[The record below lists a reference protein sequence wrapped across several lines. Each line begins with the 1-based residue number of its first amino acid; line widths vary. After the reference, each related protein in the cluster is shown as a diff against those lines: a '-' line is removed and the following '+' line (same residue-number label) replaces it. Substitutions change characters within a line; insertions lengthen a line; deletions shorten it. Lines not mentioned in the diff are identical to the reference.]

1 MPAGYPIRVI
11 DDPDVVRLIADP
23 LRLKLLEL
31 LRQHPRTVKELAET
45 LDVPR
50 TRLYHHINLLEEHD
64 LITVDET
71 RLVSGIIEKR
81 YRATAYRLSI
91 DKRLLG
97 SGTDGQSALDAYL
110 SLVLDEVVT
119 EVQRAIAS
127 GLIDVDRVH
136 EDIYAPRRLVI
147 GRQWLRLTDEQVARF
162 EEAFR
167 EMMEEFEPST
177 VFHDDATASD
187 EGTLYELLTGFYP
200 VVPPGNPDAS
210 N

>member
-1 MPAGYPIRVI
+1 MTHGYPIRVI
-11 DDPDVVRLIADP
+11 DDPDVVRLIGDP

-31 LRQHPRTVKELAET
+31 LRQQPRTVKELAET

-64 LITVDET
+64 LIAVDET
-71 RLVSGIIEKR
+71 RVVSGIIEKR

-97 SGTDGQSALDAYL
+97 ASAEGQSALDAFL
-110 SLVLDEVVT
+110 SLVLDEVVS
-119 EVQRAIAS
+119 EVQRAIAA

-136 EDIYAPRRLVI
+136 EDVYAPRRLVI
-147 GRQWLRLTDEQVARF
+147 GRQWLRLNDGQVARF
-162 EEAFR
+162 EEVFR

-177 VFHDDATASD
+177 VFHPDATAHD
-187 EGTLYELLTGFYP
+187 DGTLYEFLTGFYP
-200 VVPPGNPDAS
+200 VVPPEDPHAGH
-210 N
+210 

>member
-1 MPAGYPIRVI
+1 MVFGHPIRVI
-11 DDPDVVRLIADP
+11 DDPEVVRLIGDP

-31 LRQHPRTVKELAET
+31 LRQQPRTVKELAET

-64 LITVDET
+64 LVAVDET
-71 RLVSGIIEKR
+71 RVVSGIIEKR

-97 SGTDGQSALDAYL
+97 SGAEGQSALDAYL

-136 EDIYAPRRLVI
+136 EDVYAPRRLVI

-162 EEAFR
+162 EQAFG
-167 EMMEEFEPST
+167 EMMAEFDPAT
-177 VFHDDATASD
+177 VFHDESIATD
-187 EGTLYELLTGFYP
+187 EGTLYEFLTGFYP
-200 VVPPGNPDAS
+200 VVPPEGDDAS
-210 N
+210 T